1 MVLGRSSAAGLVVEA
16 CSVRCKAGMS
26 WVVGLGEDLEV
37 VLGMGSLLVA
47 TGRHKEA
54 VAGAAE
60 VVGMTI
66 GGGA

>member
-1 MVLGRSSAAGLVVEA
+1 M
-16 CSVRCKAGMS
+16 RCKAGMS
-26 WVVGLGEDLEV
+26 WVAGLEAVLEADLE
-37 VLGMGSLLVA
+37 MGSLLVA